1 MTWRWIQLAAA
12 SVCLLVGIIFMIL
25 AVFGV
30 NRFHKALNRMHAAAM
45 GDTLGILFVFA
56 GLIVMKGFSMDSLK
70 LFLVILFFWSAGPV
84 SGHMISRLEAMTD
97 EELGKILIIR
107 KTGKER
113 GYGEEECSADGCGV
127 GGYCAV
133 GYGADGCGADGCGA
147 DGCGADGC
155 GTDGCGADGCGTDGC
170 GADGCGADGYGADG
184 CGADACEAEGYSAK
198 TCMTKS
204 HNTENHNA
212 PAKEES
218 TDEVI

>member
-12 SVCLLVGIIFMIL
+12 AACLLVGIIFMIL

-113 GYGEEECSADGCGV
+113 GYGEEECSAGGCGV

-147 DGCGADGC
+147 DECGV
-155 GTDGCGADGCGTDGC
+155 DGCGTDGC

>member
-12 SVCLLVGIIFMIL
+12 AACLLVGIIFMVL

-56 GLIVMKGFSMDSLK
+56 GLIVMRGFSMDSLK

>member
-12 SVCLLVGIIFMIL
+12 SACFLVGIIFMIL

-113 GYGEEECSADGCGV
+113 GYGEEECSG
-127 GGYCAV
+127 
-133 GYGADGCGADGCGA
+133 DGCGADGCGA
-147 DGCGADGC
+147 VEYGAEGCGADGC
-155 GTDGCGADGCGTDGC
+155 GADGCGADGCGTDGC

>member
-12 SVCLLVGIIFMIL
+12 AACLLVGIIFMIL

-155 GTDGCGADGCGTDGC
+155 GTDGCGADGCG
-170 GADGCGADGYGADG
+170 ADGYGADG

-204 HNTENHNA
+204 HNTENHNN

>member
-12 SVCLLVGIIFMIL
+12 SACFLVGIIFMIL

-107 KTGKER
+107 KTGKDR

-155 GTDGCGADGCGTDGC
+155 G
-170 GADGCGADGYGADG
+170 ADGCGADGYGADG

-204 HNTENHNA
+204 HNTGNHNA

>member
-12 SVCLLVGIIFMIL
+12 AACLLVGIIFMVL

-56 GLIVMKGFSMDSLK
+56 GLIVMRGFSMDSLK

-155 GTDGCGADGCGTDGC
+155 GTDGCGADGCG
-170 GADGCGADGYGADG
+170 ADGYGADG

-204 HNTENHNA
+204 HNTENHNN

>member
-12 SVCLLVGIIFMIL
+12 AACLLVGIIFMIL

-113 GYGEEECSADGCGV
+113 GYGEEECSGDGCGV
-127 GGYCAV
+127 VGYCAV

-155 GTDGCGADGCGTDGC
+155 GTDGCGADGCG
-170 GADGCGADGYGADG
+170 AEG

-198 TCMTKS
+198 TCMTKTHNAENHNAEN

>member
-12 SVCLLVGIIFMIL
+12 AACLLVGIIFMIL

-113 GYGEEECSADGCGV
+113 GYGEEECSGDGCGADGCG
-127 GGYCAV
+127 AV
-133 GYGADGCGADGCGA
+133 EYGAEGCGADGCGA

-155 GTDGCGADGCGTDGC
+155 GTDGCGAE
-170 GADGCGADGYGADG
+170 GCGADGYDAEG

>member
-12 SVCLLVGIIFMIL
+12 SACLLVGIIFMIL

-113 GYGEEECSADGCGV
+113 GYGEEECSADGCGAD
-127 GGYCAV
+127 GC
-133 GYGADGCGADGCGA
+133 GAEGCGADGCGA
-147 DGCGADGC
+147 DGCS
-155 GTDGCGADGCGTDGC
+155 
-170 GADGCGADGYGADG
+170 ADG

-198 TCMTKS
+198 TCMTKTHNAENHNAEN

>member
-12 SVCLLVGIIFMIL
+12 AACLLVGIIFMVL

-56 GLIVMKGFSMDSLK
+56 GLIVMRGFSMDSLK

-113 GYGEEECSADGCGV
+113 GYGEEECSG
-127 GGYCAV
+127 
-133 GYGADGCGADGCGA
+133 DGCGADGCGA
-147 DGCGADGC
+147 VEYGAEGCGADGC
-155 GTDGCGADGCGTDGC
+155 GADGCGADGCGTDGC

-204 HNTENHNA
+204 HNTENHNN

>member
-12 SVCLLVGIIFMIL
+12 SACCLVGIIFMIL

-113 GYGEEECSADGCGV
+113 GYGEEECSG
-127 GGYCAV
+127 
-133 GYGADGCGADGCGA
+133 DGCGADGCGA
-147 DGCGADGC
+147 VEYGAEGCGADGC
-155 GTDGCGADGCGTDGC
+155 GADGCGADGCGTDGC

>member
-12 SVCLLVGIIFMIL
+12 SACFLVGIIFMIL

-155 GTDGCGADGCGTDGC
+155 GTDGCGADGCG
-170 GADGCGADGYGADG
+170 ADG

-198 TCMTKS
+198 TCMTKT
-204 HNTENHNA
+204 HNAENHNAENRNAEKHNA

>member
-12 SVCLLVGIIFMIL
+12 AACLLVGIIFMIL

-113 GYGEEECSADGCGV
+113 GYGEEECSGDGCGADGCG
-127 GGYCAV
+127 AV
-133 GYGADGCGADGCGA
+133 GYGADGCGA

-155 GTDGCGADGCGTDGC
+155 GTDGCGADGC
-170 GADGCGADGYGADG
+170 GADG

>member
-12 SVCLLVGIIFMIL
+12 AACLLVGIIFMVL

-45 GDTLGILFVFA
+45 GDTLGILFVFS
-56 GLIVMKGFSMDSLK
+56 GLIVMRGFSMDSLK

-113 GYGEEECSADGCGV
+113 GYGEEECSADGCGAD
-127 GGYCAV
+127 GC
-133 GYGADGCGADGCGA
+133 GAEGCGADGCGA
-147 DGCGADGC
+147 DGCS
-155 GTDGCGADGCGTDGC
+155 
-170 GADGCGADGYGADG
+170 ADGCGAEG

-198 TCMTKS
+198 TCMTKTHNAENHNAEN

>member
-12 SVCLLVGIIFMIL
+12 SACFLVGIIFMIL

-113 GYGEEECSADGCGV
+113 GYGEEECSADGCGAD
-127 GGYCAV
+127 GCGAV
-133 GYGADGCGADGCGA
+133 EYGAEGCGADGCGA
-147 DGCGADGC
+147 
-155 GTDGCGADGCGTDGC
+155 DGC

>member
-12 SVCLLVGIIFMIL
+12 AACLLVGIIFMIL

-113 GYGEEECSADGCGV
+113 GYGEEECSADGCGAD
-127 GGYCAV
+127 GC
-133 GYGADGCGADGCGA
+133 GAEGCGADGCGA
-147 DGCGADGC
+147 DGCS
-155 GTDGCGADGCGTDGC
+155 
-170 GADGCGADGYGADG
+170 ADGCGAEG

-198 TCMTKS
+198 TCMTKTHNAENHNAEN

>member
-12 SVCLLVGIIFMIL
+12 AACLLVGIIFMIL

-56 GLIVMKGFSMDSLK
+56 GLILMKGFSMDSLK

-155 GTDGCGADGCGTDGC
+155 GTDGCGADGCG
-170 GADGCGADGYGADG
+170 ADGYGADR

-198 TCMTKS
+198 TCMTKTHNAEN